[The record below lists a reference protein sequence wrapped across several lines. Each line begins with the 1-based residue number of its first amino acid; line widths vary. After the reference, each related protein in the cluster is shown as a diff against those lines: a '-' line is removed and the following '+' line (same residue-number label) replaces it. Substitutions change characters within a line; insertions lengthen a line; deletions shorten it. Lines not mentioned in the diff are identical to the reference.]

1 MATHKRV
8 DGTYYIETINNIDNV
23 EITTHTVKVFGNL
36 DVQGNITY
44 IDTTEL
50 DITDPFITLAANNN
64 GTYSNIGI
72 LAQKTTGP
80 NAYAS
85 LRFNTTTGTWQIS
98 ADNSSFAN
106 IVTGTGTTPPGG
118 ANTNIQFNDGGVF
131 GGNVNYS
138 FDVANVKVT
147 LQGHQVFGNIATAPA
162 AVANS
167 VAVYHNAEG
176 SGGTGLYVKSPSVE
190 DELVSKSKAIVF
202 AIIF

>member
-8 DGTYYIETINNIDNV
+8 DGTYYIDTVNSIDNV

-50 DITDPFITLAANNN
+50 EVTDPFITLAANNS
-64 GTYSNIGI
+64 GIYSNVGI
-72 LAQKTTGP
+72 LAQKASAP
-80 NAYAS
+80 NTYAS
-85 LRFNTTTGTWQIS
+85 LRWNTTSGSWQVSPDNSTFVDIATGNIS
-98 ADNSSFAN
+98 A
-106 IVTGTGTTPPGG
+106 TPGG
-118 ANTNIQFNDGGVF
+118 ANTNIQFNNTGAF

-138 FDVANVKVT
+138 FDVANARVT
-147 LQGHQVFGNIATAPA
+147 LQGHQAFGNIATAPV

>member
-50 DITDPFITLAANNN
+50 DITDPFITLAANNT
-64 GTYSNIGI
+64 GAYSNVGI
-72 LAQKTTGP
+72 LAQKSSGP
-80 NAYAS
+80 NTYAS
-85 LRFNTTTGTWQIS
+85 LRWNTTSGTWQIS
-98 ADNSSFAN
+98 SDNSTFVDIASGNTA
-106 IVTGTGTTPPGG
+106 TSPGG
-118 ANTNIQFNDGGVF
+118 ADTDIQFNNVGGF
-131 GGNVNYS
+131 GGNVNYK
-138 FDVANVKVT
+138 FDVANARVT

-167 VAVYHNAEG
+167 VAVFHNAEG

>member
-8 DGTYYIETINNIDNV
+8 DGTYYIETVSSDDNV

-50 DITDPFITLAANNN
+50 EITDPFITLAANNT
-64 GTYSNIGI
+64 GAYSNVGI
-72 LAQKTTGP
+72 LAQKTSSPGT
-80 NAYAS
+80 YAS
-85 LRFNTTTGTWQIS
+85 LRWNTTSDTWQIS
-98 ADNSSFAN
+98 PDNVTFTN
-106 IVTGTGTTPPGG
+106 IASGNTATSPGG
-118 ANTNIQFNDGGVF
+118 VNTNIQFNNASSF

-138 FDVANVKVT
+138 FDTANARVT
-147 LQGHQVFGNIATAPA
+147 LQGHQVFGNIVTAPT
-162 AVANS
+162 AVANT
-167 VAVYHNAEG
+167 VAVYHNATG
-176 SGGTGLYVKSPSVE
+176 SGGTGLYVKSPAVQ

>member
-8 DGTYYIETINNIDNV
+8 DGTYYIDTVNSIDNV

-50 DITDPFITLAANNN
+50 EVTDPFITLAANNS
-64 GTYSNIGI
+64 GAYSNVGI
-72 LAQKTTGP
+72 LAQKASAP
-80 NAYAS
+80 NTYAS
-85 LRFNTTTGTWQIS
+85 LRWNTNSGTWQIS
-98 ADNSSFAN
+98 SDNSTFVDIASGN
-106 IVTGTGTTPPGG
+106 TSTTPGG
-118 ANTNIQFNDGGVF
+118 VNTAIQFNNAGAF
-131 GGNVNYS
+131 GGNVNYL
-138 FDVANVKVT
+138 FDPANAKVT

-167 VAVYHNAEG
+167 VAVFHNAEG

>member
-80 NAYAS
+80 NAYAA

-118 ANTNIQFNDGGVF
+118 ANTDIQFNDGGVF
-131 GGNVNYS
+131 GGNINYK

>member
-8 DGTYYIETINNIDNV
+8 DGTYYIETINNVDNV

-50 DITDPFITLAANNN
+50 DITDPFITLAANNT
-64 GTYSNIGI
+64 GLYSNVGI
-72 LAQKTTGP
+72 LAQKSSGP
-80 NAYAS
+80 NTYAS
-85 LRFNTTTGTWQIS
+85 LRWNTTSGTWQVS
-98 ADNSSFAN
+98 PDNSTFVN
-106 IVTGTGTTPPGG
+106 IATGNVATTPGG
-118 ANTNIQFNDGGVF
+118 ANTNIQFNNVGSF

-138 FDVANVKVT
+138 FDVANAQVI
-147 LQGHQVFGNIATAPA
+147 LQGHQVFGNIATAPS

-167 VAVYHNAEG
+167 VAVYHNITG
-176 SGGTGLYVKSPSVE
+176 SGGTGLYVKSPLVQ

>member
-50 DITDPFITLAANNN
+50 DITDPFITLAANNT
-64 GTYSNIGI
+64 GAYSNVGI
-72 LAQKTTGP
+72 LAQKSSGP
-80 NAYAS
+80 NTYAS
-85 LRFNTTTGTWQIS
+85 LRWNTTSGTWQIS
-98 ADNSSFAN
+98 PDNSTFVDIASGN
-106 IVTGTGTTPPGG
+106 TSTSPGG
-118 ANTNIQFNDGGVF
+118 ADTDIQFNNVGGF
-131 GGNVNYS
+131 GGNVNYK
-138 FDVANVKVT
+138 FDVANARVT

-167 VAVYHNAEG
+167 VAVFHNAEG

>member
-1 MATHKRV
+1 
-8 DGTYYIETINNIDNV
+8 V

-50 DITDPFITLAANNN
+50 DITDPFITLAANNT
-64 GTYSNIGI
+64 GLYSNVGI
-72 LAQKTTGP
+72 LAQKSSGP
-80 NAYAS
+80 NTYAS
-85 LRFNTTTGTWQIS
+85 LRWNTTSGTWQVS
-98 ADNSSFAN
+98 PDNSTFVN
-106 IVTGTGTTPPGG
+106 IATGNVATTPGG
-118 ANTNIQFNDGGVF
+118 ANTNIQFNNVGSF

-138 FDVANVKVT
+138 FDVANAQVT
-147 LQGHQVFGNIATAPA
+147 LQGHQVFGNIATAPS

-167 VAVYHNAEG
+167 VAVYHNITG
-176 SGGTGLYVKSPSVE
+176 SGGTGLYVKSPSVQ

>member
-80 NAYAS
+80 NAYAA

-118 ANTNIQFNDGGVF
+118 ANTNIQFNDGGSF

>member
-8 DGTYYIETINNIDNV
+8 DGTYYINTVNSIDNV

-50 DITDPFITLAANNN
+50 EVTDPFITLAANNT
-64 GTYSNIGI
+64 GAYSNVGI
-72 LAQKTTGP
+72 LAQKASAP
-80 NAYAS
+80 NTYAS
-85 LRFNTTTGTWQIS
+85 LRWNTTSGTWQIS
-98 ADNSSFAN
+98 SDNSTFVDIASGN
-106 IVTGTGTTPPGG
+106 TSTTPGG
-118 ANTNIQFNDGGVF
+118 ANTDIQFNNAGGF

-138 FDVANVKVT
+138 FDVANARVT

-167 VAVYHNAEG
+167 VSVFHNAEG

>member
-8 DGTYYIETINNIDNV
+8 DGTYYIETLNNIDNV

-50 DITDPFITLAANNN
+50 DITDPFITLAANNT
-64 GTYSNIGI
+64 GAYSNIGI
-72 LAQKTTGP
+72 LAQKTSGP
-80 NAYAS
+80 NTYAA
-85 LRFNTTTGTWQIS
+85 LRFNTTTSTWQIS

-106 IVTGTGTTPPGG
+106 IVTGTGSTPPGG
-118 ANTNIQFNDGGVF
+118 ANTDIQFNDGGVF
-131 GGNVNYS
+131 GGNVNYK
-138 FDVANVKVT
+138 FDVANAQVT
-147 LQGHQVFGNIATAPA
+147 LQGHQVFGNIVTAPT

-167 VAVYHNAEG
+167 VAVFHNAEG

>member
-8 DGTYYIETINNIDNV
+8 DGTYYINTVNSIDNV

-50 DITDPFITLAANNN
+50 DITDPFITLAANNT
-64 GTYSNIGI
+64 GAYSNVGI
-72 LAQKTTGP
+72 LAQKTSAP
-80 NAYAS
+80 NTYAS
-85 LRFNTTTGTWQIS
+85 LRWNTTSGTWQIS
-98 ADNSSFAN
+98 PDN
-106 IVTGTGTTPPGG
+106 VTFSDIAAGNAATTPGG
-118 ANTNIQFNDGGVF
+118 VNTAIQFNSAGAF
-131 GGNVNYS
+131 GGNVNYL
-138 FDVANVKVT
+138 FDPANAKVT

-167 VAVYHNAEG
+167 VAVFHNAEG

>member
-1 MATHKRV
+1 MAGLPVFKA
-8 DGTYYIETINNIDNV
+8 GTLV
-23 EITTHTVKVFGNL
+23 R
-36 DVQGNITY
+36 
-44 IDTTEL
+44 
-50 DITDPFITLAANNN
+50 AANNN

-80 NAYAS
+80 NAYAA

-118 ANTNIQFNDGGVF
+118 ANTDIQFNDGGSF
-131 GGNVNYS
+131 GGNVNYA
-138 FDVANVKVT
+138 FDVANARVT
-147 LQGHQVFGNIATAPA
+147 LQGHQVFGNIVTAPT

-167 VAVYHNAEG
+167 VAVFHNAEG

>member
-8 DGTYYIETINNIDNV
+8 DGTYYIETINNVDNV

-50 DITDPFITLAANNN
+50 DITDPFITLAANNT
-64 GTYSNIGI
+64 GAYSNVGI
-72 LAQKTTGP
+72 LAQKASAP
-80 NAYAS
+80 NTYAS
-85 LRFNTTTGTWQIS
+85 LRWNTTSGTWQVS
-98 ADNSSFAN
+98 PDNSTFVN
-106 IVTGTGTTPPGG
+106 IATGNAVTTPGG
-118 ANTNIQFNDGGVF
+118 ANTNIQFNNASSF

-138 FDVANVKVT
+138 FDTANARVT
-147 LQGHQVFGNIATAPA
+147 LQGHQVFGNTATAPA

-167 VAVYHNAEG
+167 VAVYHNAQG
-176 SGGTGLYVKSPSVE
+176 SGGTGLYVKSTTVQ

>member
-8 DGTYYIETINNIDNV
+8 DGTYYIDTVNSIDNV

-50 DITDPFITLAANNN
+50 DITDPFITLAANNT
-64 GTYSNIGI
+64 GVYSNVGI
-72 LAQKTTGP
+72 LAQKASAP
-80 NAYAS
+80 NTYAS
-85 LRFNTTTGTWQIS
+85 LRWNTTSGTWQIS
-98 ADNSSFAN
+98 PDN
-106 IVTGTGTTPPGG
+106 VTFSDIAAGNTSTTPGG
-118 ANTNIQFNDGGVF
+118 VNTDIQFNNSGAF

-138 FDVANVKVT
+138 FDVANARVT

-167 VAVYHNAEG
+167 VAVFHNAEG

>member
-8 DGTYYIETINNIDNV
+8 DGTYYIETINNVDNV

-50 DITDPFITLAANNN
+50 DITDPFITLAANNT
-64 GTYSNIGI
+64 GLYSNVGI
-72 LAQKTTGP
+72 LAQKASAP
-80 NAYAS
+80 NTYAS
-85 LRFNTTTGTWQIS
+85 LRWNTTSGTWQVS
-98 ADNSSFAN
+98 PDNSTFVN
-106 IVTGTGTTPPGG
+106 IATGNVVTTPGG
-118 ANTNIQFNDGGVF
+118 ANTNIQFNNVGSF

-138 FDVANVKVT
+138 FDVANAQVI
-147 LQGHQVFGNIATAPA
+147 LQGHQVFGNIATAPS

-167 VAVYHNAEG
+167 VAVYHNITG
-176 SGGTGLYVKSPSVE
+176 SGGTGLYVKSPSVQ

>member
-8 DGTYYIETINNIDNV
+8 DGTYYIETLNNIDNV

-50 DITDPFITLAANNN
+50 DITDPFITLAANNT
-64 GTYSNIGI
+64 GIYSNVGI
-72 LAQKTTGP
+72 LAQKTSGP
-80 NAYAS
+80 NTYAS
-85 LRFNTTTGTWQIS
+85 LRWNTTSGTWQIS
-98 ADNSSFAN
+98 PDNSTFVDIASGNTA
-106 IVTGTGTTPPGG
+106 TSPGG
-118 ANTNIQFNDGGVF
+118 TNTDIQFNNVGAF
-131 GGNVNYS
+131 GGNVNYK
-138 FDVANVKVT
+138 FDVANARVT

-167 VAVYHNAEG
+167 VAVFHNAEG

>member
-8 DGTYYIETINNIDNV
+8 DGTYYINTVNSIDNV

-50 DITDPFITLAANNN
+50 DITDPFITLAANNT
-64 GTYSNIGI
+64 GVYSNVGI
-72 LAQKTTGP
+72 LAQKTSAP
-80 NAYAS
+80 NTYAS
-85 LRFNTTTGTWQIS
+85 LRWNTTSGTWQIS
-98 ADNSSFAN
+98 SDN
-106 IVTGTGTTPPGG
+106 VTFSDIAAGNTATLPGG
-118 ANTNIQFNDGGVF
+118 ADTDIQFNDAGAF

-138 FDVANVKVT
+138 FDVANARVT

-167 VAVYHNAEG
+167 VAVFHNAEG
-176 SGGTGLYVKSPSVE
+176 AGGTGLYIKSPGVE
-190 DELVSKSKAIVF
+190 DELVSKSKAIIF
-202 AIIF
+202 GIIF

>member
-50 DITDPFITLAANNN
+50 DITDPFITLAANNT
-64 GTYSNIGI
+64 GAYSNVGI
-72 LAQKTTGP
+72 LAQKSSGP
-80 NAYAS
+80 NTYAS
-85 LRFNTTTGTWQIS
+85 LRWNTTSGTWQIS
-98 ADNSSFAN
+98 SDNSTFVDIASGNTA
-106 IVTGTGTTPPGG
+106 TTPGG
-118 ANTNIQFNDGGVF
+118 TDTDIQFNNVGAF
-131 GGNVNYS
+131 GGNVNYK
-138 FDVANVKVT
+138 FDVANSRVT

-167 VAVYHNAEG
+167 VAVFHNAEG

>member
-8 DGTYYIETINNIDNV
+8 DGTYYIETVNSDDNV

-50 DITDPFITLAANNN
+50 EITDPFITLAANNA
-64 GTYSNIGI
+64 GIYSNVGI
-72 LAQKTTGP
+72 LAQQTSSP
-80 NAYAS
+80 DVYAS
-85 LRFNTTTGTWQIS
+85 LRYNVTAGAWQIS
-98 ADNSSFAN
+98 TDNSTFAN

-118 ANTNIQFNDGGVF
+118 TNTNIQFNSAGTF
-131 GGNVNYS
+131 GGNVNYL
-138 FDVANVKVT
+138 FDVANSKVT
-147 LQGHQVFGNIATAPA
+147 LQGHQVFGNIATAPT

-167 VAVYHNAEG
+167 VAVFHNAEG

>member
-50 DITDPFITLAANNN
+50 DITDPFITLAANNT
-64 GTYSNIGI
+64 GIYSNVGI
-72 LAQKTTGP
+72 LAQKTSGP
-80 NAYAS
+80 NTYAS
-85 LRFNTTTGTWQIS
+85 LRWNTTSGTWQIS
-98 ADNSSFAN
+98 PDNSTFVDIASGNTA
-106 IVTGTGTTPPGG
+106 TSPGG
-118 ANTNIQFNDGGVF
+118 TNTDIQFNNVGAF
-131 GGNVNYS
+131 GGNVNYK
-138 FDVANVKVT
+138 FDVANARVT

-167 VAVYHNAEG
+167 VAVFHNAEG

>member
-8 DGTYYIETINNIDNV
+8 DGTYYIDTVNSIDNV

-50 DITDPFITLAANNN
+50 EITDPFITLAANNT
-64 GTYSNIGI
+64 GAYSNVGI
-72 LAQKTTGP
+72 LAQQTSSP
-80 NAYAS
+80 AVYAA
-85 LRFNTTTGTWQIS
+85 LRYNVTAGAWQIS
-98 ADNSSFAN
+98 TDNSTFAN
-106 IVTGTGTTPPGG
+106 IVTGTGSTPPGG
-118 ANTNIQFNDGGVF
+118 ANTNIQFNSAGAF
-131 GGNVNYS
+131 GGNVNYA

>member
-8 DGTYYIETINNIDNV
+8 DGTYYINTVNSIDNV

-50 DITDPFITLAANNN
+50 DITDPFITLAANNT
-64 GTYSNIGI
+64 GVYSNVGI
-72 LAQKTTGP
+72 LAQKTSAP
-80 NAYAS
+80 NTYAS
-85 LRFNTTTGTWQIS
+85 LRWNTTSGTWQIS
-98 ADNSSFAN
+98 SDNVIFSDIASGNTA
-106 IVTGTGTTPPGG
+106 TLPGG
-118 ANTNIQFNDGGVF
+118 ADTDIQFNDAGAF

-138 FDVANVKVT
+138 FDVANARVT

-167 VAVYHNAEG
+167 VAVFHNAEG
-176 SGGTGLYVKSPSVE
+176 AGGTGLYIKSPGVE
-190 DELVSKSKAIVF
+190 DELVSKSKAIIF
-202 AIIF
+202 GIIF

>member
-8 DGTYYIETINNIDNV
+8 DGTYYINTVNNVDNV

-50 DITDPFITLAANNN
+50 DITDPFITLAANNT
-64 GTYSNIGI
+64 GLYSNVGI
-72 LAQKTTGP
+72 LAQKSSGP
-80 NAYAS
+80 ATYAS
-85 LRFNTTTGTWQIS
+85 LRWNTTSNVWQVSSDNVTFVNIATGNVS
-98 ADNSSFAN
+98 
-106 IVTGTGTTPPGG
+106 TTPGG
-118 ANTNIQFNDGGVF
+118 VNTNIQFNNAGSF

-138 FDVANVKVT
+138 FDVANARVT

-167 VAVYHNAEG
+167 VAVYHNITG
-176 SGGTGLYVKSPSVE
+176 SGGTGLYVKSPSVQ

>member
-50 DITDPFITLAANNN
+50 DITDPFITLAANNT
-64 GTYSNIGI
+64 GIYSNVGL
-72 LAQKTTGP
+72 LAQKSSGP
-80 NAYAS
+80 NTYAS
-85 LRFNTTTGTWQIS
+85 LRWNTTSGTWQIS
-98 ADNSSFAN
+98 PDNSTFVDIASGNTA
-106 IVTGTGTTPPGG
+106 TSPGG
-118 ANTNIQFNDGGVF
+118 VNTDIQFNNVGAF
-131 GGNVNYS
+131 GGNVNYK
-138 FDVANVKVT
+138 FDVANARVT

-167 VAVYHNAEG
+167 VAVFHNAEG

>member
-50 DITDPFITLAANNN
+50 DITDPFITLAANNT
-64 GTYSNIGI
+64 GIYSNVGL
-72 LAQKTTGP
+72 LAQKSSGP
-80 NAYAS
+80 NTYAS
-85 LRFNTTTGTWQIS
+85 LRWNTTSGTWQIS
-98 ADNSSFAN
+98 PDNSTFSDIAAGN
-106 IVTGTGTTPPGG
+106 TSTTPGG
-118 ANTNIQFNDGGVF
+118 VNTNIQFNNVGSF

-138 FDVANVKVT
+138 FDVANARVT

-167 VAVYHNAEG
+167 VAVFHNAEG

>member
-8 DGTYYIETINNIDNV
+8 DGTYYIETINNVDNV

-50 DITDPFITLAANNN
+50 DITDPFITLAANNT
-64 GTYSNIGI
+64 GLYSNVGI
-72 LAQKTTGP
+72 LAQKSSGP
-80 NAYAS
+80 NTYAS
-85 LRFNTTTGTWQIS
+85 LRWNTTSGTWQVS
-98 ADNSSFAN
+98 PDNSTFVN
-106 IVTGTGTTPPGG
+106 IATGNVSTTPGG
-118 ANTNIQFNDGGVF
+118 ANTNIQFNNVGSF

-138 FDVANVKVT
+138 FDVANAQVT
-147 LQGHQVFGNIATAPA
+147 LQGHQIFGNIATAPS

-167 VAVYHNAEG
+167 VAVYHNITG
-176 SGGTGLYVKSPSVE
+176 SGGTGLYVKSPLVQ

>member
-8 DGTYYIETINNIDNV
+8 DGTYYIETINNVDNV

-50 DITDPFITLAANNN
+50 DITDPFITLAANNT
-64 GTYSNIGI
+64 GLYSNVGI
-72 LAQKTTGP
+72 LAQKASAP
-80 NAYAS
+80 NTYAS
-85 LRFNTTTGTWQIS
+85 LRWNTTSGTWQVS
-98 ADNSSFAN
+98 PDNSTFVN
-106 IVTGTGTTPPGG
+106 IATGNAVTTPGG
-118 ANTNIQFNDGGVF
+118 ANTNIQFNNVGSF

-138 FDVANVKVT
+138 FDVANAQVI
-147 LQGHQVFGNIATAPA
+147 LQGHQVFGNIATAPS

-167 VAVYHNAEG
+167 VAVYHNITG
-176 SGGTGLYVKSPSVE
+176 SGGTGLYVKSPSVQ

>member
-8 DGTYYIETINNIDNV
+8 DGTYYINTVNSIDNV

-50 DITDPFITLAANNN
+50 EVTDPFITLAANNS
-64 GTYSNIGI
+64 GAYSNVGI
-72 LAQKTTGP
+72 LAQKASAP
-80 NAYAS
+80 NTYAS
-85 LRFNTTTGTWQIS
+85 LRWNTNSGTWQIS
-98 ADNSSFAN
+98 SDNSTFVDIASGN
-106 IVTGTGTTPPGG
+106 TSTTPGG
-118 ANTNIQFNDGGVF
+118 VNTDIQFNNAGGF

-138 FDVANVKVT
+138 FDVANARVT

-167 VAVYHNAEG
+167 VAVFHNAEG

>member
-50 DITDPFITLAANNN
+50 DITDPFITLAANNT
-64 GTYSNIGI
+64 GAYSNVGI
-72 LAQKTTGP
+72 LAQKSSGP
-80 NAYAS
+80 NTYAS
-85 LRFNTTTGTWQIS
+85 LRWNTTSGTWQIS
-98 ADNSSFAN
+98 PDNSTFVDIAAGNTS
-106 IVTGTGTTPPGG
+106 TTPGG
-118 ANTNIQFNDGGVF
+118 TDTDIQFNNVGAF
-131 GGNVNYS
+131 GGNVNYK
-138 FDVANVKVT
+138 FDVANARVT
-147 LQGHQVFGNIATAPA
+147 LQGHQVFGNIATAPS

-167 VAVYHNAEG
+167 VAVFHNAEG